1 MDLVK
6 TAHPPKIRW
15 IGLLKSAWMN
25 RLEQNQR
32 GSRHQVSRL
41 AFDTV
46 AYGCTKVSIFF
57 EGLPTVTEE
66 ESRLDCCWSINGHW
80 EIDVIDGIDI
90 SKRLNHFEHVRI
102 NLKER
107 YEWKFSSYLV
117 EKRWGFKKIQN
128 KLRNLL
134 HLLAHPLVWAFKIQ
148 NTISAYKISECSNL
162 RNSEF

>member
-1 MDLVK
+1 MDEAVALV
-6 TAHPPKIRW
+6 A
-15 IGLLKSAWMN
+15 
-25 RLEQNQR
+25 E
-32 GSRHQVSRL
+32 
-41 AFDTV
+41 
-46 AYGCTKVSIFF
+46 
-57 EGLPTVTEE
+57 
-66 ESRLDCCWSINGHW
+66 LDCCWSINGHW

-117 EKRWGFKKIQN
+117 EKRWGSKKIQK

-134 HLLAHPLVWAFKIQ
+134 HLLAHPLVCAFKIQ

-162 RNSEF
+162 RHSEF